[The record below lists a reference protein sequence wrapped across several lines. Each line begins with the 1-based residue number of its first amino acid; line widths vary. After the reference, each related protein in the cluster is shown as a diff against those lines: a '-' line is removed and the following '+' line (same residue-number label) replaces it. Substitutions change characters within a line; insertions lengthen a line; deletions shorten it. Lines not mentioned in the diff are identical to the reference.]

1 MKPSEVLKNH
11 REAVLQIAAGLG
23 ARNVRV
29 FGSVLHGKDTDN
41 SDVDLL
47 VDVPRGTT
55 LIDMVRLQNAI
66 QKELGVPVD
75 VLTPLDLS
83 PRFRDQVIQEARPL

>member
-1 MKPSEVLKNH
+1 MKPSEALKNH

-29 FGSVLHGKDTDN
+29 FGSVLHGKDTDS

>member
-1 MKPSEVLKNH
+1 MKPSEALKNH

-29 FGSVLHGKDTDN
+29 FGSVLYGKYTDS